1 MSGDSL
7 LAVAC
12 VSAAC
17 GGAALRYGWSLPRR
31 SSLWNGVG
39 WGCYGLAGIT
49 GWLAS
54 GAWGVAIAALVAMAV
69 IVPILTHSAL
79 TSPPAS
85 EAKASNRR
93 VNMLPEHGEPLRFG
107 RRIATFLMVAIAA
120 LFVSI
125 GLGIAARALLLALNV
140 TEANASVASFST
152 MPLAWT
158 ILAYVLLMQDGRA
171 AQWKVLALWAAPGL
185 VTLAAGLAS

>member
-1 MSGDSL
+1 MSGDTL

-17 GGAALRYGWSLPRR
+17 GSAALRYGWSLPRR
-31 SSLWNGVG
+31 SILWNGVG

-69 IVPILTHSAL
+69 IVPILTHSVL
-79 TSPPAS
+79 TAPPAS
-85 EAKASNRR
+85 EAKPSSRR
-93 VNMLPEHGEPLRFG
+93 VNMLPEQGEPLRLG
-107 RRIATFLMVAIAA
+107 SRIATFLMVAVVT
-120 LFVSI
+120 LLVSI
-125 GLGIAARALLLALNV
+125 GIGIAAHALLLALNV
-140 TEANASVASFST
+140 TEANASVASFFT

-158 ILAYVLLMQDGRA
+158 ILAYLLLIQDSRA
-171 AQWKVLALWAAPGL
+171 AQWKILALWAAPGL
-185 VTLAAGLAS
+185 VALAAGVAS